1 MKKIFSL
8 FVLMLSLS
16 LMTACGNTIEQKDL
30 DESKELVTKYM
41 DDMIASSL
49 QPIEQYF
56 VVNTKNREEYSRYKD
71 EIEKKLDS
79 NLKGM
84 SELKKFFS
92 DDVTTGL
99 YDKVITAVLKKFE
112 YEITSVEV
120 SPDVKG
126 RIIVKCS
133 VNVPVL
139 GESTINSEE
148 YASMLNDYIDLSDSD
163 KMIQTI
169 LERSKMTIEEL
180 SSKYST
186 MSQEEIT
193 KDMLSYYND
202 EINEYLSAIID
213 KMIEN
218 VSYTTS
224 EKIMHMTKQSN
235 DSWKILKIE

>member
-1 MKKIFSL
+1 M
-8 FVLMLSLS
+8 
-16 LMTACGNTIEQKDL
+16 
-30 DESKELVTKYM
+30 
-41 DDMIASSL
+41 
-49 QPIEQYF
+49 
-56 VVNTKNREEYSRYKD
+56 
-71 EIEKKLDS
+71 
-79 NLKGM
+79 
-84 SELKKFFS
+84 
-92 DDVTTGL
+92 
-99 YDKVITAVLKKFE
+99 
-112 YEITSVEV
+112 
-120 SPDVKG
+120 
-126 RIIVKCS
+126 
-133 VNVPVL
+133 